1 MQLDFIH
8 GELLEARMLR
18 YMANAEGR
26 SADQLAGLMFAC
38 LLGVEMLR
46 RTDPS
51 AAASYAKNTVMVGDF
66 DQMKSSASDL
76 YNIMTILDNQADFEG
91 VIRTNYSVSP
101 ALLETKS
108 YLRRVMTVPHTT
120 VQDRFVLSNVAQ
132 HLQISHGG
140 LLLARRVISY
150 WEDHSP
156 AERRGAHDMIERYI
170 RSVGPGLDILAL
182 IRF

>member
-18 YMANAEGR
+18 YMSNAEGR

-38 LLGVEMLR
+38 LLSVEILR

-51 AAASYAKNTVMVGDF
+51 SAASYAKNTVMVGDF

-76 YNIMTILDNQADFEG
+76 YNIMTILDNQDKFEG

-101 ALLETKS
+101 AILETKA
-108 YLRRVMTVPHTT
+108 YLRRVMVNTNTT
-120 VQDRFVLSNVAQ
+120 VQDRFVLTNVAQ

-140 LLLARRVISY
+140 LLLARRIISY

-156 AERRGAHDMIERYI
+156 TDRRSAHDTIERYI